1 MIGDNLSINRKLE
14 NTFNFSN
21 TDLSVNCNFKT
32 GQIENYG
39 QIQMNRNYPQQKIDY
54 KNAIDCLKYLNGN
67 QPFKPQTLARKRNM
81 LLVKNSC
88 T

>member
-39 QIQMNRNYPQQKIDY
+39 QIQMNRNYP
-54 KNAIDCLKYLNGN
+54 
-67 QPFKPQTLARKRNM
+67 
-81 LLVKNSC
+81 
-88 T
+88 